1 MTKMLDAGEKN
12 GTLKVFTVQLGRDM
26 EKGII
31 YSVLV
36 DDLKSAL
43 AVNRRTGNPVLGEIS
58 SQGGHEV

>member
-1 MTKMLDAGEKN
+1 
-12 GTLKVFTVQLGRDM
+12 M

-58 SQGGHEV
+58 S